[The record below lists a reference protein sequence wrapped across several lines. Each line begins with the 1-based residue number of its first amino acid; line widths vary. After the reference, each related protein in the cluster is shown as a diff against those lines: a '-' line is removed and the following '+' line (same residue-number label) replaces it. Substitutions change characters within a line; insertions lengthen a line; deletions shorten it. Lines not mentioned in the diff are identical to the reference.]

1 MTTLFAVRD
10 SLRDHALLT
19 SSQIAAILN
28 LPKSTVEDMLRYWQS
43 RGRVEAVSLS
53 SANSCGSS
61 CQSGSC
67 SSCSSSAS
75 PAQNAALQAWRWRD
89 QSEAPAGSVMTF
101 HPPQHP

>member
-28 LPKSTVEDMLRYWQS
+28 LPKTTVEDMLRYWQS

-53 SANSCGSS
+53 SAKNCGSS

-67 SSCSSSAS
+67 SSCTS

-89 QSEAPAGSVMTF
+89 QSEVPARSVMTF

>member
-28 LPKSTVEDMLRYWQS
+28 LPKGTVEDMLRYWQS

-53 SANSCGSS
+53 SAKSCGSS

-67 SSCSSSAS
+67 SSCAS
-75 PAQNAALQAWRWRD
+75 PAQNGALQAWRWRD
-89 QSEAPAGSVMTF
+89 QSEAPVSSVMTF

>member
-1 MTTLFAVRD
+1 MSTLFAVRD
-10 SLRDHALLT
+10 SLRDHTLLT
-19 SSQIAAILN
+19 SSQIAVILN
-28 LPKSTVEDMLRYWQS
+28 LPKSTVEDMLLYWQS

-53 SANSCGSS
+53 SAKSCGSS

-67 SSCSSSAS
+67 SSCAS

-89 QSEAPAGSVMTF
+89 PSEVSAGSVMTF